1 MAQIT
6 SLFDRPRQDE
16 QILQGAGLKQ
26 EAPES
31 TISAVLKGSMQQS
44 LLSSTT

>member
-6 SLFDRPRQDE
+6 SLFDCLRQDE
-16 QILQGAGLKQ
+16 KNLEGAGLKQ

-31 TISAVLKGSMQQS
+31 TISAVSKGSMQQS
-44 LLSSTT
+44 LLSLIT